1 MYWIPEADGSAGSLH
16 HKFCVLDDAVVITGS
31 YNWTRRARRADENIL
46 VVRSDTALAQGY
58 QEAFERLLA
67 KYQHRP
73 AAPTVDTVQV
83 LRRLEVIRHLLLL
96 EDFETVAAQWP
107 RLEAAR
113 GLPPIAEVLDRLRAA
128 EWAAAQSAD
137 RGRCWRAVWRWP
149 SIKTRWWR
157 NCAWNC

>member
-1 MYWIPEADGSAGSLH
+1 LGQTREQASQPIQDLYDGSAGSLH

-31 YNWTRRARRADENIL
+31 YNWTRRARRTDENIL
-46 VVRSDTALAQGY
+46 VVRGDTPLAQGY

-67 KYQHRP
+67 KYHHRP

-107 RLEAAR
+107 RRNQR
-113 GLPPIAEVLDRLRAA
+113 GLYRRLPRCSISCALGNGRRRAY
-128 EWAAAQSAD
+128 
-137 RGRCWRAVWRWP
+137 
-149 SIKTRWWR
+149 
-157 NCAWNC
+157 